1 MLQPQLSNL
10 IDKFQLAEICSEIK
24 YFTMEDEK
32 KMDYNIHVYI
42 IRRYIENSNKHQ

>member
-10 IDKFQLAEICSEIK
+10 IDKFQLAEICSELK

-32 KMDYNIHVYI
+32 KNGL
-42 IRRYIENSNKHQ
+42 